1 MSNIV
6 SNKTETD
13 CNSDKKYLISII
25 LPCYNVDKYIKK
37 ALLSVINQ
45 TLKNIEIICI
55 NDGSSD
61 KTLDIINEFA
71 QNDNRIKVYTQEN
84 QGQGVARN
92 NGINYATAPY
102 IAFMDPDD
110 WVAYDMYEKLYNLAV
125 QNDVDFVE
133 CGFIKYYETSGEL
146 KKVKFDYPACE
157 NKIFNYNDDKN
168 YVFRGTSFSPCNKLF
183 RKSFIVDN
191 DIYFSKRKLSEDQ
204 IFTLKAKVLAKKI
217 LYTPNA
223 YYTYNIHP
231 ESSLT
236 TQKEENINFE
246 NIILEIE
253 DFFKSQSLY
262 DEFKGYIDE
271 ATVNIVREH
280 YTLCP
285 KYLRKKFL
293 KNAQNVLSKSVYKEF
308 NKNKKIENKNK
319 FVENIFSLKNEHRFG
334 VKYKRV
340 TFLGFKFEFVIRR

>member
-1 MSNIV
+1 MKNQNQIPFLSV
-6 SNKTETD
+6 
-13 CNSDKKYLISII
+13 I

-37 ALLSVINQ
+37 ALLSVTNQ

-157 NKIFNYNDDKN
+157 NKIFNYTLLLTIPMFLIIYYIYKINRN
-168 YVFRGTSFSPCNKLF
+168 
-183 RKSFIVDN
+183 RKI
-191 DIYFSKRKLSEDQ
+191 Q
-204 IFTLKAKVLAKKI
+204 
-217 LYTPNA
+217 
-223 YYTYNIHP
+223 
-231 ESSLT
+231 
-236 TQKEENINFE
+236 QKE
-246 NIILEIE
+246 
-253 DFFKSQSLY
+253 
-262 DEFKGYIDE
+262 
-271 ATVNIVREH
+271 R
-280 YTLCP
+280 
-285 KYLRKKFL
+285 
-293 KNAQNVLSKSVYKEF
+293 
-308 NKNKKIENKNK
+308 KNKKELEMIYIFQKENCQKTK
-319 FVENIFSLKNEHRFG
+319 FL
-334 VKYKRV
+334 
-340 TFLGFKFEFVIRR
+340 L